1 MAIDSVISF
10 AVKRIGDTLIQ
21 EATLLKGV
29 RGEVER
35 LQKDL
40 RAMECFLEEAEKKQE
55 EDVGVR
61 NWVSEIREAVYEA
74 EDIIDMFIVNAE
86 SLRPSYIKKLTKR
99 HQVGKKIE
107 AIRLNLQD
115 ISNRREA
122 LQITNTREGTS
133 SSDQMLQV
141 RRCNL
146 ANQAEEHVVGL
157 TMVADKLVE
166 QLTEGDQ
173 RCRVI
178 SLVGMGGI
186 GKTTL
191 AKTVY
196 KNEEIAKHFPDCCA
210 WVYVSQPCRPKDVY
224 MQIIKQVSTSTQE
237 EVERM
242 QKWEERAL
250 GDFLY
255 EHLTNKRYLIVLDDV
270 WSCDDWYC
278 LAKVSHRNCHGS
290 VFPDSCN
297 GSRLLLTTRDAN
309 VASVADAHTTPFQ
322 MQLLSKP
329 QSWDLFYRE
338 AFGVAKDK
346 SYPPDLME
354 LGEKIVKKCQ
364 GLPLAIVILAG
375 LLKNTPYTEW
385 KKAHDDVSAYLS
397 KKDHVGVMEMLNL
410 SYISLPHYLKPC
422 FLYLSLFPEN
432 YVISKRKLLLLWI
445 AEGFVLRQNQQSM
458 KSMAEDSLDELIQR
472 NLIQVVRISVN
483 ARVMECR
490 VHYYVR
496 DLAIRKAKEQ
506 NFIGTNADPLSA
518 STSSSL
524 SSYKSR
530 RQSIYSDFERYAAIE
545 HSTPYLR
552 SLLFFNLGH
561 GTSRTLQLEFI
572 GKCFKVLRVLDLEG
586 LEIKS
591 LPSIVGKLI
600 HLRYLGLRLMGVK
613 MLPSSIG
620 NLRSLQT
627 LDVKNLKQVPN
638 VIRKMINLRYV
649 YIEGQEDDVPL
660 KIDTLQNLRILS
672 GISFKQWSQ
681 NDSSKLT
688 CLEKLKLEAR
698 CDIEREEFSNSIARL
713 LNLTSLYL
721 KASEES
727 IIPAGLIMN
736 SWLKLSKLEIKGRML
751 LSEAGQFPP
760 NLIQLT
766 LEASKLNYDVV
777 PILGELPKL
786 LNLRLRAESYLGE
799 EMHVSASRFVRLK
812 VLQIDELTGLTRLK
826 IDEGALPWLKQLQA
840 YYGTKILGINNLLN
854 LVDSRVLIER
864 DHLLVPIQMPY
875 PNSPIHFPWDCAW

>member
-1 MAIDSVISF
+1 
-10 AVKRIGDTLIQ
+10 
-21 EATLLKGV
+21 
-29 RGEVER
+29 
-35 LQKDL
+35 
-40 RAMECFLEEAEKKQE
+40 
-55 EDVGVR
+55 
-61 NWVSEIREAVYEA
+61 
-74 EDIIDMFIVNAE
+74 
-86 SLRPSYIKKLTKR
+86 
-99 HQVGKKIE
+99 
-107 AIRLNLQD
+107 
-115 ISNRREA
+115 
-122 LQITNTREGTS
+122 
-133 SSDQMLQV
+133 MLQV

-157 TMVADKLVE
+157 TMVADKLVK
-166 QLTEGDQ
+166 QLTVGDQ

-278 LAKVSHRNCHGS
+278 LAKVSHRNRHGS
-290 VFPDSCN
+290 VFPDSFAFQ
-297 GSRLLLTTRDAN
+297 TTE
-309 VASVADAHTTPFQ
+309 
-322 MQLLSKP
+322 L
-329 QSWDLFYRE
+329 DLFYRE

-354 LGEKIVKKCQ
+354 LGEKIVEKCQ

-397 KKDHVGVMEMLNL
+397 DKDHVGVMEMLNL

-445 AEGFVLRQNQQSM
+445 AEGFVLGQNQQSM
-458 KSMAEDSLDELIQR
+458 KGMAENSLDELIHR
-472 NLIQVVRISVN
+472 NLIQVVRKSVN

-530 RQSIYSDFERYAAIE
+530 R
-545 HSTPYLR
+545 PK
-552 SLLFFNLGH
+552 
-561 GTSRTLQLEFI
+561 TLQLEFI

-627 LDVKNLKQVPN
+627 LDVKNLKRVPN
-638 VIRKMINLRYV
+638 VIWKMINLRYV

-660 KIDTLQNLRILS
+660 KMIL
-672 GISFKQWSQ
+672 
-681 NDSSKLT
+681 
-688 CLEKLKLEAR
+688 C
-698 CDIEREEFSNSIARL
+698 
-713 LNLTSLYL
+713 
-721 KASEES
+721 
-727 IIPAGLIMN
+727 
-736 SWLKLSKLEIKGRML
+736 
-751 LSEAGQFPP
+751 
-760 NLIQLT
+760 
-766 LEASKLNYDVV
+766 
-777 PILGELPKL
+777 
-786 LNLRLRAESYLGE
+786 
-799 EMHVSASRFVRLK
+799 
-812 VLQIDELTGLTRLK
+812 K
-826 IDEGALPWLKQLQA
+826 IFGFYQHKLQA
-840 YYGTKILGINNLLN
+840 
-854 LVDSRVLIER
+854 VE
-864 DHLLVPIQMPY
+864 PE
-875 PNSPIHFPWDCAW
+875 